1 MVRLAIRSKMS
12 TDMCMGWRRCFALQS
27 VHWVN
32 NRPLS
37 PRPESTHVVSATK
50 LEVDYVAILRS
61 HLLRVKLLLH
71 GSDRKRCLHN
81 EETYETGRAILAS
94 TDKDGDVDGGDE
106 GRSEGGDEGDSG
118 GSGELHS
125 TGRCELGRDETA
137 EEASKS

>member
-1 MVRLAIRSKMS
+1 
-12 TDMCMGWRRCFALQS
+12 
-27 VHWVN
+27 
-32 NRPLS
+32 
-37 PRPESTHVVSATK
+37 VVSATK

-61 HLLRVKLLLH
+61 HLLRVKL
-71 GSDRKRCLHN
+71 
-81 EETYETGRAILAS
+81 ETGRAILAS